1 VQGRVSVPLACFLQT
16 GGVFAETFPKQLS
29 NNEHIMP
36 LDEANLK
43 SQIKKFIAENM
54 LFSGDGFT
62 HADDASLL
70 EAGIIDSIGV
80 MELVTFVGNTF
91 KITVPPE
98 DIVPDNF
105 DSVQK
110 LADYIR
116 RKQG

>member
-1 VQGRVSVPLACFLQT
+1 MDEVS
-16 GGVFAETFPKQLS
+16 
-29 NNEHIMP
+29 
-36 LDEANLK
+36 LK

-70 EAGIIDSIGV
+70 DAGIIDSIGV
-80 MELVTFVGNTF
+80 MELVTFVGNSF
-91 KITVPPE
+91 KVTVPPE

-110 LADYIR
+110 LAAYVA
-116 RKQG
+116 RKQSGK

>member
-1 VQGRVSVPLACFLQT
+1 
-16 GGVFAETFPKQLS
+16 
-29 NNEHIMP
+29 MP
-36 LDEANLK
+36 LDEVSLK

-54 LFSGDGFT
+54 LFTGDGFT

-91 KITVPPE
+91 KVTVPPE
-98 DIVPDNF
+98 DILPDNF

-110 LADYIR
+110 LTDYIR
-116 RKQG
+116 RKQS

>member
-1 VQGRVSVPLACFLQT
+1 
-16 GGVFAETFPKQLS
+16 
-29 NNEHIMP
+29 MP
-36 LDEANLK
+36 LDEVSLK

-91 KITVPPE
+91 KVTVPPE
-98 DIVPDNF
+98 DILPDNF

-110 LADYIR
+110 LADYVR
-116 RKQG
+116 RKQAA